1 MKPAAAWAGLS
12 AGLLALGLY
21 PVLIHTAVVSGFAT
35 GPATLFALVQAA
47 ITGMALAR
55 AARRYRWI
63 ALFAVAGLFAT
74 SWYSA
79 RDGLLAA
86 SGISHAM
93 IYFGLLALFGSS
105 LAACREP
112 LITVVARKVRG
123 YLTPEME
130 VYTRR
135 VTWAW
140 CFFCGAQLAAS
151 LVLLLTATD
160 EVWSFFVNVMDLP
173 LLLTMFA
180 VEYCYRL
187 YLFWDY
193 PHGSILDIVRV
204 FMEEQQSG
212 SRDAA

>member
-1 MKPAAAWAGLS
+1 
-12 AGLLALGLY
+12 
-21 PVLIHTAVVSGFAT
+21 
-35 GPATLFALVQAA
+35 
-47 ITGMALAR
+47 
-55 AARRYRWI
+55 
-63 ALFAVAGLFAT
+63 
-74 SWYSA
+74 
-79 RDGLLAA
+79 
-86 SGISHAM
+86 
-93 IYFGLLALFGSS
+93 
-105 LAACREP
+105 
-112 LITVVARKVRG
+112 
-123 YLTPEME
+123 ME

-140 CFFCGAQLAAS
+140 CMFCGAQLAVS

-180 VEYCYRL
+180 VEYCWRL
-187 YLFWDY
+187 YRFWEY

>member
-47 ITGMALAR
+47 VTGMALAR

-63 ALFAVAGLFAT
+63 ALIGVAGLFAT

-93 IYFGLLALFGSS
+93 IYLGLLALFGSS
-105 LAACREP
+105 LTVGREP

-140 CFFCGAQLAAS
+140 CIFCGAQLAVS

-173 LLLTMFA
+173 LLLTMCVSLA
-180 VEYCYRL
+180 
-187 YLFWDY
+187 
-193 PHGSILDIVRV
+193 
-204 FMEEQQSG
+204 
-212 SRDAA
+212 